1 MTGIFK
7 PIKLSYSGEVFTVES
22 NRVMGLIEAIEDH
35 IVMFDLINP
44 QCLRNVQ
51 LAKAYHSALVYAG
64 ADCTLE
70 QVYDSLFDGNKD
82 SVIKKINGLLSMMI
96 PPERLQKGNVKKKD
110 RKISKLF
117 GWCTLLILGV
127 SVAAGASIMN
137 FGI

>member
-1 MTGIFK
+1 MDGIFK
-7 PIKLSYSGEVFTVES
+7 PVKLNYNGNVFTVES
-22 NRVMGLIEAIEDH
+22 HRVMGLIEAIEDH

-64 ADCTLE
+64 ADCILE
-70 QVYDSLFDGNKD
+70 EVYDSLFDGSKD
-82 SVIKKINGLLSMMI
+82 SAIEKINGLLSMMI
-96 PPERLQKGNVKKKD
+96 PPARLQKNNIKKKAK
-110 RKISKLF
+110 RISKGF
-117 GWCTLLILGV
+117 AWCALLILGV